1 MFGVVQRI
9 RILKPP
15 QASDFIPFDVTRFQ
29 VGRVY
34 EVGPR
39 LAELL
44 IVCGCAETESSSTKG
59 AVEST

>member
-1 MFGVVQRI
+1 MQRI
-9 RILKPP
+9 RILKSP

-44 IVCGCAETESSSTKG
+44 IVCACAETESSPAKG
-59 AVEST
+59 AMECT